1 MQSLS
6 CSNCGAPLELTD
18 EPTLR
23 CKQCGS
29 VLVNPFYKASDKAD
43 SAPLM
48 PQINININ
56 AGTPSAQPYT
66 PDQPYT
72 PVSGQPTPSMS
83 TIGAEHSS
91 KNWYVTTGLCL
102 FLGVFGVH
110 RFYTGNFIIGAIQFF
125 TLGLGGLWTLIDFF
139 LLLSG
144 QYVDGDGKRVSPPWG
159 RKLSLSAQIAIVIA
173 LLVLGCMLCFGTF
186 ALIATTVTLT
196 PTPASGQN
204 APMEITTP
212 GALGDMLSGTTSL
225 TPTAAP

>member
-43 SAPLM
+43 AAPLM

-56 AGTPSAQPYT
+56 AATPPVRSYT
-66 PDQPYT
+66 PDQPFA
-72 PVSGQPTPSMS
+72 PVSGQPVPS
-83 TIGAEHSS
+83 TTGAERSS

-125 TLGLGGLWTLIDFF
+125 TLGLGGLWTLLDFF

-144 QYVDGDGKRVSPPWG
+144 QYVDGDGKRVAPPWG
-159 RKLSLSAQIAIVIA
+159 RKFSLGVQIAIVIA
-173 LLVLGCMLCFGTF
+173 LLVLGCMLCFGT
-186 ALIATTVTLT
+186 LVLVGSTVTPTST
-196 PTPASGQN
+196 PVSGQS
-204 APMEITTP
+204 APLEITTP
-212 GALGDMLSGTTSL
+212 GALGEMLSGTTAL